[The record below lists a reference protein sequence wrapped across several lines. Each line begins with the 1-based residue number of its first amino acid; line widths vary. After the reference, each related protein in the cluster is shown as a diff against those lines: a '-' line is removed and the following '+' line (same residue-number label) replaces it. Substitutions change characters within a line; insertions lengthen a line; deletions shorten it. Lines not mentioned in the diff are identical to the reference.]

1 MRTFG
6 KPLLLVLL
14 DGLLRRSADDDDDDE
29 EVNEA
34 MEKREATPLLLLEVL
49 ADADEVEA
57 EAGGVP
63 GRYASP
69 DPNAAYMDVARSAI
83 L

>member
-14 DGLLRRSADDDDDDE
+14 EGLLRRSADDEEE

-34 MEKREATPLLLLEVL
+34 MEKREAPPLLLEVP
-49 ADADEVEA
+49 ADAD

-69 DPNAAYMDVARSAI
+69 DPKAAYMDVARSAI
-83 L
+83 LCWLA